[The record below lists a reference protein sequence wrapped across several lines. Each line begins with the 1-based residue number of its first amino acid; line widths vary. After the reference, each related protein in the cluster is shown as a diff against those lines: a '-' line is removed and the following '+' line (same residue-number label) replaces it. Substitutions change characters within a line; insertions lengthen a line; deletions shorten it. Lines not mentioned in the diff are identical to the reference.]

1 MDHKQNLHIHTNYVD
16 GKDTPEG
23 IVQKAIERGFD
34 SIGFSEHS
42 YLKYSSFSRQ
52 LIPEKEEQYK
62 QDIKNLKKR
71 YKDKIDIYCGLECDF
86 YSDLN
91 KDGFDYIIGSV
102 HYLDC
107 NGSIVTFDRGL
118 KETLD
123 YVNDN
128 FDGDGMA
135 FAKRYFETV
144 ARLPEKENIDII
156 GHFDI
161 LTKNNERGR
170 FIDTSAKA
178 YLTLGLEAIHALK
191 GKIDLFEI
199 NTGAISRGYRSSPY
213 PQMDFLKEFKR
224 LGFGA
229 VITSDCHDK
238 NYIDCFFG
246 EAKQL
251 LLAAGFTSKF
261 VLTENGF
268 SEVVL

>member
-1 MDHKQNLHIHTNYVD
+1 MNHKQNLHIHTSYVD
-16 GKDTPEG
+16 GKDTPEE
-23 IVQKAIERGFD
+23 IVLMAIERGFD

-42 YLKYSSFSRQ
+42 YLKYSSFPHQ
-52 LIPEKEEQYK
+52 LVAEKEKQYK
-62 QDIKNLKKR
+62 QDIKNLKEQ

-86 YSDLN
+86 YSDLDR
-91 KDGFDYIIGSV
+91 DGLDYIIGSV

-107 NGSIVTFDRGL
+107 NGRIVTFDRGL
-118 KETLD
+118 HETLA

-128 FDGDGMA
+128 FGGDGMG
-135 FAKRYFETV
+135 FAKKYFETV
-144 ARLPEKENIDII
+144 ARLPERGRIDII

-161 LTKNNERGR
+161 LTKNNEHGR
-170 FIDTSAKA
+170 FIDTSDKA
-178 YLTLGLEAIHALK
+178 YLTLGLEAIHELK
-191 GKIDLFEI
+191 GKINLFEI
-199 NTGAISRGYRSSPY
+199 NTGAIARGYRSSPY
-213 PQMDFLKEFKR
+213 PQMEFLKEFKR

-238 NYIDCFFG
+238 NYIDCFFV